1 MREVA
6 ILKTVGATRR
16 TLVGMLCMEFAVIGS
31 AAGLIGGALAVVG
44 SGILIGQLLDTTY
57 KFSWLP
63 VFPAALITA
72 VLTVLTGCIASYGV
86 LDRKPL
92 DILRQIES

>member
-1 MREVA
+1 MA
-6 ILKTVGATRR
+6 
-16 TLVGMLCMEFAVIGS
+16 LVWLT
-31 AAGLIGGALAVVG
+31 ALAAVSSAV
-44 SGILIGQLLDTTY
+44 LIGQLLDTSY

-63 VFPAALITA
+63 VLFAAALTA
-72 VLTVLTGCIASYGV
+72 MLTVLTGWLASYGI